1 MSKTWKQGRLA
12 LMKLA
17 MNDEQES
24 PLQHLRILDLTQRHS
39 GGYLTRLLAQYGAEV
54 IKVEALPGGDPLR
67 QGPEADWL
75 NQGKKSVAIDLK
87 SPEGQDLIRSI
98 AVEVD
103 VLIENSREGVMESW
117 GLGYERLSSENP
129 ELLYVSLRAFA
140 GKNASKA
147 GLDLNAVA
155 ASGVGEWFLERG
167 PHYAAPWGDLVAG
180 ALVPAL
186 KILMHLS
193 NPDRRGMKLMSSM
206 DESVRSV
213 FLLRA
218 FESFQ
223 DPPRPQPGTLP
234 HSRYYRCSEGNWISV
249 NASSQK
255 HWQRFCEAVGQP
267 GWRNRKD
274 DIHLTGELERFFE
287 QNPSN
292 YWEALMANHDAC
304 VFRVVPLSESLL
316 EPNAKAAFLADPFG
330 WAGFAPSAG
339 LGAPP
344 SLGRDTS
351 AVLAAFGV
359 TGSALQALY
368 DRKVLFQ
375 AEA

>member
-1 MSKTWKQGRLA
+1 
-12 LMKLA
+12 
-17 MNDEQES
+17 MNDEQAS
-24 PLQHLRILDLTQRHS
+24 PLQHLRVLDLTQRHS
-39 GGYLTRLLAQYGAEV
+39 GAYLTRLLAQYGAEV
-54 IKVEALPGGDPLR
+54 IKVETLPEGDPVR
-67 QGPEADWL
+67 QNPAADWL

-87 SPEGQDLIRSI
+87 NTEGQNLIRSI
-98 AVEVD
+98 AAEVD
-103 VLIENSREGVMESW
+103 VFIENSREGVMDGL
-117 GLGYERLSSENP
+117 GLGYERLSGENP
-129 ELLYVSLRAFA
+129 ELLYVSLRAFG

-167 PHYAAPWGDLVAG
+167 PHYSANWADLMAG

-193 NPDRRGMKLMSSM
+193 NPDRRGMKLLSSM
-206 DESVRSV
+206 DESVRSL

-218 FESFQ
+218 FESLQ
-223 DPPRPQPGTLP
+223 DPKPLLPGTLP
-234 HSRYYRCSEGNWISV
+234 HSRFYRCAEGNWISV

-255 HWQRFCEAVGQP
+255 HWQRFCEAIGQP
-267 GWRNRKD
+267 GWRHRKD
-274 DIHLTGELERFFE
+274 DMHLTSELERFFE

-316 EPNAKAAFLADPFG
+316 EPSAKASFLNDPFG
-330 WAGFAPSAG
+330 WAGFAASVDLGSA
-339 LGAPP
+339 P

-351 AVLAAFGV
+351 AVLAAFGA
-359 TGSALQALY
+359 TERTLRDLY
-368 DRKVLFQ
+368 DRKILFQ
-375 AEA
+375 AEV